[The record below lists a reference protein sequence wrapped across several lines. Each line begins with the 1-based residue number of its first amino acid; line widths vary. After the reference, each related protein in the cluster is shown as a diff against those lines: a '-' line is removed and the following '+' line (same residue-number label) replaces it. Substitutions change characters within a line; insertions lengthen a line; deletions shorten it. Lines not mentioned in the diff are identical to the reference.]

1 MAIFKRNRYQH
12 CLLCFV
18 LFIQLSGVFC
28 FSELSFITEPSDVVV
43 ITRDPVILDCVAHGQ
58 PPITIRWLRNGVR
71 VTESTR
77 LQILANGSL
86 YIPEVRR
93 DGPESDK
100 GFYQCLSQNRYGA
113 ILSQRSRLTIT
124 NISPFVVHPVLLEV
138 TEGSVARFTCQV
150 TSNPPASVTWE
161 LDQSTLPLETDRI
174 TVLPNGVLQIHNVQL
189 EDAGKYRCVATNIGN
204 RVKSSEATLS
214 VIEPGVGPKPR
225 QRPQIIAGPQN
236 VTVSLHHTVVLE
248 CIATGNPRP
257 IISWSRVDSKPIDVY
272 NARVLGSGN
281 LLISNVKP
289 QHNGVYLC
297 RATTPG
303 TRNYT
308 IAAANLT
315 VLEPPSMVE
324 RPESQTRPRA
334 GTARF
339 MCQAQGVPPP
349 RITWLKNGE
358 EVHLNGRIKMY
369 NSKLVITQITPE
381 DDAIY
386 QCVAENDQGSVLS
399 LARLIVVMSE
409 DRPSAPRNIHA
420 ETISSSAILLAW
432 ERPIYNADKVI
443 AYSVHYMKA
452 EGLNNEEYQAVIGND
467 TTSYIID
474 DLEPAWNYSF
484 YIVAYMPMGA
494 SRMSDQ
500 VCQHT
505 LEDVPLRSPE
515 LSLTSYSPTDIQVS
529 WQPLSTKLSRG
540 NIWAYRLSYRT
551 AADATVLSV
560 ELAQNN
566 TQYLLG
572 DLQPDTI
579 YLLRIAAATRVGWC
593 KPSSWTSHRT
603 PKTSS
608 NKVPPAPLLQQLEP
622 LNCTS
627 ILVRWQPSPGSVV
640 VQGYRLCYHEEGQP
654 EQPSIQLQPED
665 TEYTISGLDPRRKYH
680 VKLLALSLVGD
691 GYQADQ
697 TLSTPGC
704 VSVRDHPVASPPAPD
719 HVSAVANSSSAVY
732 LRWSRPAFASRN
744 VVSYTARCT
753 PVGLMNASAVRYI
766 QTTNQSV
773 QIQSLDSNTRY
784 EFVVRLHVDQL
795 ASPWSMVVFQRTLPA
810 APSHPPEGV
819 RVSLI
824 EDGTALV
831 SWREPAEN
839 NLAVTHY
846 TILYA
851 SQRAWLAGYWQTL
864 QREGSNTM
872 ALLELLEPGNVY
884 LVKISASNQVGDGP
898 FSTTVELALGPGSRH
913 RGKSPRHSGSGS
925 SSSDTTVFS
934 DDLYHTEQN
943 SMTGIIVG
951 VCIAL
956 ACIVMCTIILI
967 SKGRSRKS
975 SICKIIDIVNGEGT
989 HGPHTGL
996 ALANE
1001 HQAENIE
1008 ALMPMMAPHFIDAEG
1023 GTNLVITEA
1032 GPVCGINRSKRWQ
1045 FFKTERDNRNT
1056 SQAENRACLYEAGKT
1071 VLCYEEKEGAPPLQ
1085 PSSLHILFGPLGGLQ
1100 SSGGFS
1106 EGNSSGT
1113 TETSDGS
1120 QETGDSG
1127 HYSNEEISNEMSNPS
1142 TATSGRNS
1150 RPPSFGSALDDSP
1163 TPEKVEEEK
1172 LILLPGF
1179 KVESEVTPP
1188 RRLYRHHHGLHQPGH
1203 DTVQHPSRP
1212 CSLSAEEADYPAEAT
1227 VQHPSRPCSL
1237 SAKEAAYPAQAT
1249 VQHPSR
1255 PCSLSAEEAAYPG
1268 QATVQHPSC
1277 PCSLSA
1283 EEAAYPAQATVQH
1296 PSRPCSLSAEEAAYP
1311 AQATV
1316 QHPSHPCS
1324 LSAEE
1329 AAYPAQALVQSA
1341 GPSW

>member
-1 MAIFKRNRYQH
+1 MAILKRNRYQQ

-43 ITRDPVILDCVAHGQ
+43 ITRDPVTLDCVAHGQ

-71 VTESTR
+71 VEESER
-77 LQILANGSL
+77 LQILSNGSL

-93 DGPESDK
+93 DGEESDK

-204 RVKSSEATLS
+204 RVNSSEATLS
-214 VIEPGVGPKPR
+214 VIKPGVGPKPR
-225 QRPQIIAGPQN
+225 QTPRIVAGPQN

-257 IISWSRVDSKPIDVY
+257 IISWSRADSKPIDVY

-289 QHNGVYLC
+289 QHNGVYIC
-297 RATTPG
+297 RASTPG

-308 IAAANLT
+308 NAAANLT

-369 NSKLVITQITPE
+369 NSKLVITQIIPE

-386 QCVAENDQGSVLS
+386 QCVAENEQGSVLS

-505 LEDVPLRSPE
+505 LEDVPLRTPE
-515 LSLTSYSPTDIQVS
+515 LSLTSHSPTDIQVS

-551 AADATVLSV
+551 ATDATVLSV

-579 YLLRIAAATRVGWC
+579 YLLRISAATRVGWC
-593 KPSSWTSHRT
+593 EPSSWTSHRT

-654 EQPSIQLQPED
+654 EQPSIQLQPDD

-732 LRWSRPAFASRN
+732 LRWSRPAFASRKA
-744 VVSYTARCT
+744 VSYTARCT
-753 PVGLMNASAVRYI
+753 PVGLMNASAIRYI

-773 QIQSLDSNTRY
+773 LIQSLDSNTRY
-784 EFVVRLHVDQL
+784 ELVVRLHVDQL
-795 ASPWSMVVFQRTLPA
+795 DSPWSVVVFQRTLPA

-831 SWREPAEN
+831 SWREPEEN

-851 SQRAWLAGYWQTL
+851 SQRARLAGYWQTL
-864 QREGSNTM
+864 HREGSNTM
-872 ALLELLEPGNVY
+872 ALLERLEPGNVY

-925 SSSDTTVFS
+925 SSDTTVFS
-934 DDLYHTEQN
+934 DGQYHTEQN

-975 SICKIIDIVNGEGT
+975 SICKIMDVVNGEGT

-1008 ALMPMMAPHFIDAEG
+1008 ALMPMMAPHFIDAKG
-1023 GTNLVITEA
+1023 GTNLVITGA
-1032 GPVCGINRSKRWQ
+1032 GPVCGINRSKRWH
-1045 FFKTERDNRNT
+1045 FFKRERYNRNT
-1056 SQAENRACLYEAGKT
+1056 SQAENRAYLYEAGKT

-1085 PSSLHILFGPLGGLQ
+1085 PSSLHILFGPLGDLE

-1120 QETGDSG
+1120 RETGDSG

-1150 RPPSFGSALDDSP
+1150 RPPSFGSELDDSP
-1163 TPEKVEEEK
+1163 TPEKEEEK
-1172 LILLPGF
+1172 KPGF

-1188 RRLYRHHHGLHQPGH
+1188 RPPYRLHHGLHQPGH
-1203 DTVQHPSRP
+1203 DTVQHP
-1212 CSLSAEEADYPAEAT
+1212 CSLSAEEAVYPAQATVQHPCSRSAEEAVYLAQAT

-1237 SAKEAAYPAQAT
+1237 STEEAVYPAQAT

-1255 PCSLSAEEAAYPG
+1255 PCSLSAEEA
-1268 QATVQHPSC
+1268 V
-1277 PCSLSA
+1277 
-1283 EEAAYPAQATVQH
+1283 YPAQATVQ
-1296 PSRPCSLSAEEAAYP
+1296 
-1311 AQATV
+1311 
-1316 QHPSHPCS
+1316 
-1324 LSAEE
+1324 
-1329 AAYPAQALVQSA
+1329 SA
-1341 GPSW
+1341 GSSW